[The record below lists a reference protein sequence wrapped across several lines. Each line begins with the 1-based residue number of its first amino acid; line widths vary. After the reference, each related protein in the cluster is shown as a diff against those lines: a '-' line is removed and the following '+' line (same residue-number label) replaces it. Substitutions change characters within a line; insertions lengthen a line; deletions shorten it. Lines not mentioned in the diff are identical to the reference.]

1 MDAMRRLLV
10 AIGVFALVAL
20 AAACGDSAQTPQAT
34 TTPEVTATP
43 RPIPSPV
50 EFAQEP
56 QGAELGDPSFEALSG
71 ATAHF
76 GRLGG
81 SIYRIEIPD
90 DWNGRLVVYL
100 HGFRGFGPTL
110 TVDSPGIR
118 GYLIQNGFAW
128 AASSFSSNSF
138 IPGLTADETAA
149 LWDLFAEQFGRP
161 ELTYVTGHSMGGG
174 GTAIAAERYSDRF
187 DGALGLCGVAGSGP
201 ELEFLVDSYTAAAF
215 VAGITQ
221 AEFESTPATDLVTNR
236 LVPLLADEAARE
248 RFENIVI
255 DLTGGPRPFAREGV
269 RRRAGPNLELVG
281 SAVGAG
287 LDVLGLF
294 DNQDRVYALGPLS
307 DVSSEEFNAAA
318 IRASGSEFLETFTAG
333 QNITGEIKIPLLT
346 VHTTGDFF
354 VPISQQQVLRRMA
367 EAAGAGDLL
376 VQRSVRAP
384 EHCGFTSEEW
394 EASLEALI
402 AWVEDGIVP
411 AGEDLLADDL
421 SDIGGDFTLTPRQG
435 DAD

>member
-1 MDAMRRLLV
+1 MDAIRRLLL

-20 AAACGDSAQTPQAT
+20 AIACGDSTQTPQAT
-34 TTPEVTATP
+34 STPEATATP
-43 RPIPSPV
+43 QPIPSPV
-50 EFAQEP
+50 EFAPEP
-56 QGAELGDPSFEALSG
+56 APGQELGDPSFEALPG

-81 SIYRIEIPD
+81 SIYRIEMPD

-100 HGFRGFGPTL
+100 HGFRGFAPTL
-110 TVDSPGIR
+110 TVDSSPGLR
-118 GYLIQNGFAW
+118 SYLIQEGFAW

-138 IPGLTADETAA
+138 IPGLTADESAA
-149 LWDLFAEQFGRP
+149 LWDLFVEQFGRP
-161 ELTYVTGHSMGGG
+161 ELTYVTGVSMGGG
-174 GTAIAAERYSDRF
+174 GTAIAAERYPDRF
-187 DGALGLCGVAGSGP
+187 DGALGFCGVAGSGP

-215 VAGITQ
+215 VAGVTQ
-221 AEFESTPATDLVTNR
+221 AEFESTPAADLVADR
-236 LVPLLADEAARE
+236 LAPLLADEAARE

-255 DLTGGPRPFAREGV
+255 DLTGGPRPFAREGI
-269 RRRAGPNLELVG
+269 RMRAGANLDLVG

-294 DNQDRVYALGPLS
+294 DNQDRVYELGPLS

-318 IRASGSEFLETFTAG
+318 IRASGNEFLETFTAG

-354 VPISQQQVLRRMA
+354 VPISQQQILRRMA

-376 VQRSVRAP
+376 VQRAVRAP
-384 EHCGFTSEEW
+384 GHCGFTAEESQ
-394 EASLEALI
+394 ASLEALI

-421 SDIGGDFTLTPRQG
+421 SDIGGEFTLTPR
-435 DAD
+435 